1 MIFPLKK
8 LMRITFVALLCQGTF
23 ARASEVDDSQESIIE
38 SHFGAIKKA
47 FQNGVGVTLDSAES
61 VTLVAG
67 GFSKADLFKVKTSK
81 GPFIV
86 KIMKDSPEED
96 ILTEFNA
103 AKITGDAGVGP
114 QLYYSDLETKTLV
127 LGYIDNNNSIN
138 RHATPFHKL
147 VAAKIR
153 ALHEA
158 TPLERDLLFFEILRQ
173 DAKRLV
179 DLETVSPFLDESDI
193 ELYDK
198 MAKEVEAIF
207 KRFPEDIRP
216 VHHDISPHNVLYKN
230 GEAWLIDWETASNDY
245 YPIDL
250 CMFANFHIYDESLLP
265 DFLEAYYG
273 RKVTAL
279 ERAKFDVIRPFCY
292 AFHGFRLA
300 FLSNL
305 KTFPELGNIMEYKNF
320 QLAIRRSEVDL
331 GPPVS
336 LFKLAVSTMT
346 KSMNM
351 LKGSE
356 FKEGLKVLKSHLNSQ
371 ETTR

>member
-1 MIFPLKK
+1 MFLNLKK
-8 LMRITFVALLCQGTF
+8 IGQLAFLLLMAQTSFSG
-23 ARASEVDDSQESIIE
+23 ASELSASQEAVVK
-38 SHFGAIKKA
+38 SHFGAIKRA
-47 FQNGVGVTLDSAES
+47 LQEGVDIALESFEGVS
-61 VTLVAG
+61 LVAG
-67 GFSKADLFKVKTSK
+67 GFSKADLFKVETSE

-103 AKITGDAGVGP
+103 AQITGDAGVGP
-114 QLYYSDLETKTLV
+114 QLYYSDLETKTLL
-127 LGYIDNNNSIN
+127 LGYIDNAHDID

-147 VAAKIR
+147 VAAKIKT
-153 ALHEA
+153 LHGV
-158 TPLERDLLFFEILRQ
+158 TPLDRDLRFFDILRQ
-173 DAKRLV
+173 DAQRLV
-179 DLETVSPFLDESDI
+179 DLETISPFLDEGDVT
-193 ELYDK
+193 LYRE

-207 KRFPEDIRP
+207 EQFPDDIRP
-216 VHHDISPHNVLYKN
+216 VHHDISPHNVLYAN

-265 DFLEAYYG
+265 TFLETYYG
-273 RKVTAL
+273 REITDL

-305 KTFPELGNIMEYKNF
+305 KEFPKLGDVMEYKDF
-320 QLAIRRSEVDL
+320 QLAIRRGAVDL

-346 KSMNM
+346 KSMSV
-351 LKGSE
+351 LKGPE
-356 FKEGLKVLKSHLNSQ
+356 FKEGLKVLKAHLKAQ
-371 ETTR
+371 EGSL